1 MNMGI
6 QMPIQDHAFFF
17 FFLVSIEVELV
28 NHMVILVGF
37 LNVEIIRI
45 YSSV

>member
-1 MNMGI
+1 MNIGI

-17 FFLVSIEVELV
+17 FLVSIEVELV
-28 NHMVILVGF
+28 DHMVILVGF